1 MAYLQ
6 ILMLVLYQFL
16 YPVTLQPVTR
26 ILTDNGASFR
36 GVVSIGQPYYAYL
49 SLFLFDTNVTTYRN
63 NPGNQ
68 AYNERYM
75 NDSIFGPVNQFKIAG
90 QPFSLPFTFNPYYA
104 GWSVCPDCFLAI
116 GMGVGSP
123 IWNAYA
129 NISFGQ
135 FGISF
140 DEFSTYSNHAR
151 DNALHCDVPSTSV
164 CDTHVYVRVV
174 QPDGS
179 ASIVPSTV
187 NGTRMKIGFGMDPVT
202 YLPSDVYWAI
212 RGTLTPSGSD
222 QSLWPDVYF
231 CDVVSDKCVYVDR
244 RTLLMSFRSYGELTI
259 AEYGGSDIVLGTSV
273 AVSNQFFFFSRQA
286 RMGTYH
292 HPFTLGLGAVNLMV
306 ALFEAVLFLFV
317 GTTSLNINV
326 NPLKPRTFSKVR
338 IVVDVLAMLL
348 MLPLLTNEDFLNN
361 MMSETPAMLAFVAFS
376 YALLLVLWMCGNFS
390 SMVELARQDVHGVR
404 ERMDQAGRA
413 LMRNMTTYC
422 AITFIIFLCSLEF
435 YPGGIVELFQFA
447 SMGLYVLMTSVFTGC
462 LAWYAYRLWSAEWG
476 AYAIL
481 AALLW
486 ASTNVVGICFFITPY
501 ITQNLVGST
510 AYSQAIM
517 AFVAFVEI
525 LVFIVL
531 LVCNMLAYMSY
542 INTGVIP
549 RFDHDERA
557 HAKKN

>member
-1 MAYLQ
+1 MAAYLQ

-16 YPVTLQPVTR
+16 YPVTLQPITR
-26 ILTDNGASFR
+26 VLTDNGASFR
-36 GVVSIGQPYYAYL
+36 GVISIGQPYYAYL
-49 SLFLFDTNVTTYRN
+49 SMFLFDTDITTYRN

-75 NDSIFGPVNQFKIAG
+75 NDTIFGPVNQFKIAG
-90 QPFSLPFTFNPYYA
+90 QPFSLPLVFNPYYV
-104 GWSVCPDCFLAI
+104 GWTVCPDCFLAV

-123 IWNAYA
+123 IWNTYS

-135 FGISF
+135 FGMTF

-151 DNALHCDVPSTSV
+151 DNALHCDVPSSSV
-164 CDTHVYVRVV
+164 CDSHVYVRVV

-179 ASIVPSTV
+179 ASVVPSTV
-187 NGTRMKIGFGMDPVT
+187 NGTLMKVGFGMDPVT
-202 YLPSDVYWAI
+202 YLPKNIYWAI
-212 RGTLTPSGSD
+212 RGVLTPSAND

-231 CDVVSDKCVYVDR
+231 CDIASDKCVKLDR
-244 RTLLMSFRSYGELTI
+244 YTLLMAFRSYVELTI
-259 AEYGGSDIVLGTSV
+259 VEYDGSDIVLGTSI

-292 HPFTLGLGAVNLMV
+292 HPFTIGMGAVNLLV
-306 ALFEAVLFLFV
+306 ALAEAILFLFV

-326 NPLKPRTFSKVR
+326 NPLKTRLFSKVR

-361 MMSETPAMLAFVAFS
+361 MMSETPAMLAFVALS
-376 YALLLVLWMCGNFS
+376 YAILLVLWLCGNFS
-390 SMVELARQDVHGVR
+390 SMIELSRQDVQGVR

-422 AITFIIFLCSLEF
+422 AITFIIFLSSLEF

-447 SMGLYVLMTSVFTGC
+447 SMTLYSIMTMVFAGC
-462 LAWYAYRLWSAEWG
+462 LSWYAYRLWSKEWA
-476 AYAIL
+476 AYTLLAI
-481 AALLW
+481 LLW
-486 ASTNVVGICFFITPY
+486 ASTNVVGILFFITPY
-501 ITQNLVGST
+501 ITQNLVGNS

-517 AFVAFVEI
+517 AFASFVEI

-531 LVCNMLAYMSY
+531 LVANMLSYMYY

-549 RFDHDERA
+549 RFDH
-557 HAKKN
+557 HQKKN